1 MVTRRDQRGVALI
14 FVLWL
19 LVLLGVIIAEVAS
32 KARAEAAL
40 LSSLR
45 SRTVARYAAESGIL
59 AATVTIERLLDS
71 TPNPLER
78 ASLFRQLEA
87 RLASL
92 TEVELGGAR
101 FGVAALDLN
110 ARIDL
115 NRADAATLHGL
126 FGQFTSD
133 ARADTVA
140 AALKAAPIRRLA
152 ELSRVPGIDDSLA
165 LAVAPYVTVWSDG
178 LVNINSAPEPVL
190 AALPGLAA
198 AAPGIV
204 ARRHAGPERTPHLA
218 VVRVGDAEAQILEAT
233 ALFAHRDHLEGERRQ
248 RPRERWRERAP
259 LGQRPRRPVYAS
271 LHDQVRHGGARDPQG
286 RERRH
291 PALQEQAEGAGE
303 LRGRVLELQ
312 VAHPGPGEPR
322 RVPASPHLGTRE
334 GVRESVPRRDSQQQ
348 PRPPALGQHGA
359 RGEEQARAERQ
370 GAAHVREDPREPRN
384 HEAQQHAEAD
394 AAHDGHERR
403 VQQRRAHLGAEL
415 GAFLQVLRQ
424 PIEHDLERSA
434 GLAGRDHRNEQ
445 WVEVAGVPC
454 QGVGQARA
462 FLDRAAHLAHRLSEP
477 VMTRMLGRE
486 GERPVQ
492 GHAGTQQR
500 GDVAGP
506 QRDGRPA
513 AQSPPRARHAVGCR
527 FVHRDRI
534 ELPAPPLREPRLA
547 RIRLDHPFH
556 RVAVERRGLVAEP
569 RPHPS
574 TSSRVTRSTSSS
586 VVIPAHA
593 LAQPAARSGAMPC
606 ACASARTSASGARLT
621 TRARCSSLIRI
632 SSYHPVRPR

>member
-1 MVTRRDQRGVALI
+1 MGTRAGQRGVALI

-178 LVNINSAPEPVL
+178 LVNINPAPEPVL

-204 ARRHAGPERTPHLA
+204 ARR
-218 VVRVGDAEAQILEAT
+218 
-233 ALFAHRDHLEGERRQ
+233 
-248 RPRERWRERAP
+248 RET
-259 LGQRPRRPVYAS
+259 
-271 LHDQVRHGGARDPQG
+271 
-286 RERRH
+286 
-291 PALQEQAEGAGE
+291 GE
-303 LRGRVLELQ
+303 LVF
-312 VAHPGPGEPR
+312 GPDP
-322 RVPASPHLGTRE
+322 
-334 GVRESVPRRDSQQQ
+334 VRSQ
-348 PRPPALGQHGA
+348 L
-359 RGEEQARAERQ
+359 
-370 GAAHVREDPREPRN
+370 
-384 HEAQQHAEAD
+384 
-394 AAHDGHERR
+394 
-403 VQQRRAHLGAEL
+403 
-415 GAFLQVLRQ
+415 
-424 PIEHDLERSA
+424 
-434 GLAGRDHRNEQ
+434 
-445 WVEVAGVPC
+445 AGVPG
-454 QGVGQARA
+454 GVA
-462 FLDRAAHLAHRLSEP
+462 
-477 VMTRMLGRE
+477 
-486 GERPVQ
+486 
-492 GHAGTQQR
+492 
-500 GDVAGP
+500 
-506 QRDGRPA
+506 
-513 AQSPPRARHAVGCR
+513 
-527 FVHRDRI
+527 
-534 ELPAPPLREPRLA
+534 
-547 RIRLDHPFH
+547 
-556 RVAVERRGLVAEP
+556 
-569 RPHPS
+569 
-574 TSSRVTRSTSSS
+574 
-586 VVIPAHA
+586 A
-593 LAQPAARSGAMPC
+593 LAVLPSRLLIVSRGWQDGHPLTHEIQAVYDVL
-606 ACASARTSASGARLT
+606 GARLT
-621 TRARCSSLIRI
+621 LLAWQGRDL
-632 SSYHPVRPR
+632 

>member
-115 NRADAATLHGL
+115 NRADVATLHGL

-190 AALPGLAA
+190 AALPGFSGTVARSVVRRRDTGELVLRPDPVPSQAGAIGLAA
-198 AAPGIV
+198 VAVLPSRLLIV
-204 ARRHAGPERTPHLA
+204 
-218 VVRVGDAEAQILEAT
+218 
-233 ALFAHRDHLEGERRQ
+233 
-248 RPRERWRERAP
+248 
-259 LGQRPRRPVYAS
+259 S
-271 LHDQVRHGGARDPQG
+271 
-286 RERRH
+286 
-291 PALQEQAEGAGE
+291 
-303 LRGRVLELQ
+303 RGWQ
-312 VAHPGPGEPR
+312 
-322 RVPASPHLGTRE
+322 
-334 GVRESVPRRDSQQQ
+334 
-348 PRPPALGQHGA
+348 
-359 RGEEQARAERQ
+359 
-370 GAAHVREDPREPRN
+370 
-384 HEAQQHAEAD
+384 
-394 AAHDGHERR
+394 DGHPLTHEIQA
-403 VQQRRAHLGAEL
+403 VYD
-415 GAFLQVLRQ
+415 VL
-424 PIEHDLERSA
+424 
-434 GLAGRDHRNEQ
+434 
-445 WVEVAGVPC
+445 
-454 QGVGQARA
+454 
-462 FLDRAAHLAHRLSEP
+462 
-477 VMTRMLGRE
+477 
-486 GERPVQ
+486 
-492 GHAGTQQR
+492 
-500 GDVAGP
+500 
-506 QRDGRPA
+506 
-513 AQSPPRARHAVGCR
+513 
-527 FVHRDRI
+527 
-534 ELPAPPLREPRLA
+534 
-547 RIRLDHPFH
+547 
-556 RVAVERRGLVAEP
+556 
-569 RPHPS
+569 
-574 TSSRVTRSTSSS
+574 
-586 VVIPAHA
+586 
-593 LAQPAARSGAMPC
+593 
-606 ACASARTSASGARLT
+606 GARLT
-621 TRARCSSLIRI
+621 LLAWKERDL
-632 SSYHPVRPR
+632 